1 MGNIKQVTMKMGDV
15 ASLISA
21 ACHVHDIKSIEEL
34 RNYFLDNHNSDI
46 KFTTNEDNIKIE
58 DYKRGKTRG

>member
-1 MGNIKQVTMKMGDV
+1 MGEVKQVTMKMGDV

-21 ACHVHDIKSIEEL
+21 ACHVHDIKTIEEL
-34 RNYFLDNHNSDI
+34 RNYFLDNYDSDI

-58 DYKRGKTRG
+58 EYKRGKRRG